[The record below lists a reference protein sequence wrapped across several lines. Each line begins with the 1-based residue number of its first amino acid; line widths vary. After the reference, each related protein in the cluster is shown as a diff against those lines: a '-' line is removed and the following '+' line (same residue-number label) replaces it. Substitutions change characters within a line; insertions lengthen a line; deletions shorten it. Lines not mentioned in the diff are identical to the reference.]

1 MPMARVIFKC
11 SYTLSMIIFMFSGSI
26 ITFENRA
33 TYAAINEVFATEF
46 TDPHYFEHEGL
57 ELVEE
62 LEGKIYFYHDMLYY
76 VFVTF
81 SSVGYGD
88 IYPSTLE
95 CKAIFIIAWIV
106 FIMGLQAQLSE
117 YSKVSGCN
125 QSTAE

>member
-1 MPMARVIFKC
+1 
-11 SYTLSMIIFMFSGSI
+11 MFSGSI

-33 TYAAINEVFATEF
+33 TYKAINEVLATEF
-46 TDPHYFEHEGL
+46 SDPLHFEHEGQ
-57 ELVEE
+57 EE
-62 LEGKIYFYHDMLYY
+62 LEALEGQIYFYHDMLYY

-106 FIMGLQAQLSE
+106 FIMGLQA
-117 YSKVSGCN
+117 
-125 QSTAE
+125 